1 MWIDGFS
8 VYDKNTRIGNR
19 KLWIVLLQRHLLG
32 TKRYVQIP
40 TDRGKSDT
48 KRSMVVGGITIDAA
62 NRPDMN
68 MTKTTLKSIVVHR
81 LLFLQIL
88 PKR

>member
-1 MWIDGFS
+1 MDS
-8 VYDKNTRIGNR
+8 VITKTP
-19 KLWIVLLQRHLLG
+19 LG
-32 TKRYVQIP
+32 DEKVHVQIP
-40 TDRGKSDT
+40 TDRAKSDT

-88 PKR
+88 PKRQIEGLTYNIIQNVCSQLPL